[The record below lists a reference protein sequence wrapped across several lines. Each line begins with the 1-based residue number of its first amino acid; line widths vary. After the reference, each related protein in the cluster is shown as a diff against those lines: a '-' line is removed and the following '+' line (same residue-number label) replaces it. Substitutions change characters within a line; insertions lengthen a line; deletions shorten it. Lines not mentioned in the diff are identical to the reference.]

1 MLEFIETTLFYL
13 IRLFS
18 STLEMF
24 FAFLLMNAFFD
35 EKYKSRIPKWAAFV
49 ASSGILLALQ
59 ETGQSGNIKTA
70 VQMLLIFVVSLFIFD
85 GKKRL
90 KGLFCVVYSLFVALS
105 KLLSYFAFSLF
116 IDRVFE
122 KIPYLETD
130 SFFYR
135 ILSIELPNIFMF
147 VIIMLLGMFTK
158 SKNKAVPIR
167 YWLLLLTV
175 PVTTLGTL
183 TVYQYYIDRMAPGE
197 DINIYII
204 VSTVGLVFIN
214 VLVFT
219 LFSKL
224 QNQLEMR
231 RNADLLSTQMRLEKE
246 SFKRIEESYNRTREL
261 RHDLKNHI
269 YVLKGITEN
278 GTKEEVLSYL
288 EKMTDAVE
296 EATYISMSGNSAVDA
311 ILNEKLIDAR
321 KNGVSTQFDITPLRE
336 LKISAMDV
344 CTILS
349 NALDNAVE
357 ACVKLEQPGDR
368 YIDVK
373 IEDGENEMIISVKNP
388 SAEAPKRRAG
398 AYVSRKKDKENHGLG
413 LKSIKRTVDKH
424 KGDMLVKYEDG
435 VFNLVIS
442 LPY

>member
-1 MLEFIETTLFYL
+1 
-13 IRLFS
+13 
-18 STLEMF
+18 
-24 FAFLLMNAFFD
+24 
-35 EKYKSRIPKWAAFV
+35 
-49 ASSGILLALQ
+49 
-59 ETGQSGNIKTA
+59 
-70 VQMLLIFVVSLFIFD
+70 
-85 GKKRL
+85 
-90 KGLFCVVYSLFVALS
+90 
-105 KLLSYFAFSLF
+105 
-116 IDRVFE
+116 
-122 KIPYLETD
+122 
-130 SFFYR
+130 
-135 ILSIELPNIFMF
+135 
-147 VIIMLLGMFTK
+147 
-158 SKNKAVPIR
+158 
-167 YWLLLLTV
+167 
-175 PVTTLGTL
+175 
-183 TVYQYYIDRMAPGE
+183 
-197 DINIYII
+197 
-204 VSTVGLVFIN
+204 
-214 VLVFT
+214 
-219 LFSKL
+219 
-224 QNQLEMR
+224 
-231 RNADLLSTQMRLEKE
+231 MRLEKE

-357 ACVKLEQPGDR
+357 ACVKFEQPGDR

-388 SAEAPKRRAG
+388 STEAPKRRAG

-435 VFNLVIS
+435 IFNLVIS